1 MLTFLGNKA
10 TIYRFILK
18 FKNLTDGSGI
28 LVGKGSK
35 IVNGTVLG
43 DGTRIN
49 GIIKIKG
56 RGHCDIGKYCAFG
69 DDIRM
74 ITSNH
79 KVDDVVLQYALL
91 NRLGLKAKADTRNGI
106 EIGHNVWIG
115 DRVTILPGVTIGNS
129 AIIAAGA
136 IVTKEV
142 PAYAVVGG
150 TPAKII
156 KYRFSEEEIK
166 AQESLQWWHWS
177 IAEMKEKA
185 HLLQKK

>member
-1 MLTFLGNKA
+1 MLTFLGKKA
-10 TIYRFILK
+10 TFYRFILK

-28 LVGKGSK
+28 VVGKGSK

-49 GIIKIKG
+49 GSIVIKG
-56 RGHCDIGKYCAFG
+56 RGDCHLGKYCALG

-79 KVDDVVLQYALL
+79 KVDDVILQYALL
-91 NRLGLKAKADTRNGI
+91 KRLGLEAKVDSRNGI

-115 DRVTILPGVTIGNS
+115 DRATILPGVTIGNS

-136 IVTKEV
+136 TVTKDV

-150 TPAKII
+150 TPAKFI
-156 KYRFSEEEIK
+156 KSRFSEEEIN
-166 AQESLQWWHWS
+166 AQEALQWWNWS
-177 IAEMKEKA
+177 MAEMKEKA